1 MPPESDDA
9 LSEVDQLRLDLCS
22 WLTHIQG
29 QTQLLQR
36 QVRRMDG
43 FSDGDRQRLEA
54 GLAMILASTRALGA
68 KIDDVT
74 AITAPRDE
82 R

>member
-1 MPPESDDA
+1 MPPDSDDV
-9 LSEVDQLRLDLCS
+9 LSETDRLRHDLCS
-22 WLTHIQG
+22 SLTLIQA

-54 GLAMILASTRALGA
+54 GLAMILASARALGA
-68 KIDDVT
+68 KIDDLT
-74 AITAPRDE
+74 TISAYRDE

>member
-1 MPPESDDA
+1 MPPESDDT
-9 LSEVDQLRLDLCS
+9 LSEAHQLRHDLCS
-22 WLTHIQG
+22 SLTLIQG

-74 AITAPRDE
+74 RITAPRDE